1 MANREIRRSL
11 LERLCRCAGRDW
23 KFEKLFSL
31 LQFRPAASGARQS
44 NTSGGLLRN
53 SEQERTLLS
62 ARRNKDAARHFLMS
76 FEGMGKTIRTME
88 APIQKADAPAHLS
101 DEFPAG
107 YSLTGCS
114 PALPASASPAGVEH
128 VSSSAQHRGFFTT
141 EHVGKIQ
148 TKIVGSGSTLMG
160 LFFCPRDGVHLTIY
174 AVPLQPIRSLHYLLP
189 VIDEVLQLRI
199 NQNYFRY
206 LQFH

>member
-1 MANREIRRSL
+1 
-11 LERLCRCAGRDW
+11 
-23 KFEKLFSL
+23 
-31 LQFRPAASGARQS
+31 
-44 NTSGGLLRN
+44 
-53 SEQERTLLS
+53 
-62 ARRNKDAARHFLMS
+62 MS
-76 FEGMGKTIRTME
+76 FKGMGKSFQTIE
-88 APIQKADAPAHLS
+88 APILQDRRLCAHLS

-160 LFFCPRDGVHLTIY
+160 LFFCPRDGVHLT
-174 AVPLQPIRSLHYLLP
+174 VPPA
-189 VIDEVLQLRI
+189 
-199 NQNYFRY
+199 
-206 LQFH
+206 

>member
-1 MANREIRRSL
+1 
-11 LERLCRCAGRDW
+11 
-23 KFEKLFSL
+23 
-31 LQFRPAASGARQS
+31 
-44 NTSGGLLRN
+44 
-53 SEQERTLLS
+53 
-62 ARRNKDAARHFLMS
+62 
-76 FEGMGKTIRTME
+76 MGKTIRTME

-160 LFFCPRDGVHLTIY
+160 LFFCPRDGVHLTALSALIERRY
-174 AVPLQPIRSLHYLLP
+174 CHVKSHFGFSPIG
-189 VIDEVLQLRI
+189 VG
-199 NQNYFRY
+199 
-206 LQFH
+206 

>member
-114 PALPASASPAGVEH
+114 PALPASASPAG
-128 VSSSAQHRGFFTT
+128 A
-141 EHVGKIQ
+141 
-148 TKIVGSGSTLMG
+148 
-160 LFFCPRDGVHLTIY
+160 HLAGRRLRCTINFQRT
-174 AVPLQPIRSLHYLLP
+174 ANS
-189 VIDEVLQLRI
+189 VLTVCLSPGDNPKHCMI
-199 NQNYFRY
+199 A
-206 LQFH
+206 

>member
-1 MANREIRRSL
+1 
-11 LERLCRCAGRDW
+11 
-23 KFEKLFSL
+23 
-31 LQFRPAASGARQS
+31 
-44 NTSGGLLRN
+44 
-53 SEQERTLLS
+53 
-62 ARRNKDAARHFLMS
+62 MS

-160 LFFCPRDGVHLTIY
+160 LFFCPRDGVHLTCFDYQITK
-174 AVPLQPIRSLHYLLP
+174 LP
-189 VIDEVLQLRI
+189 HNNHLTVHICEWPRVRHEFMGQAQLCEEG
-199 NQNYFRY
+199 N
-206 LQFH
+206 

>member
-1 MANREIRRSL
+1 
-11 LERLCRCAGRDW
+11 
-23 KFEKLFSL
+23 
-31 LQFRPAASGARQS
+31 
-44 NTSGGLLRN
+44 
-53 SEQERTLLS
+53 
-62 ARRNKDAARHFLMS
+62 MS

-160 LFFCPRDGVHLTIY
+160 LFFCPRDGVHLTVRVALSDVNALSGRY
-174 AVPLQPIRSLHYLLP
+174 CNKMLLQ
-189 VIDEVLQLRI
+189 
-199 NQNYFRY
+199 
-206 LQFH
+206 

>member
-1 MANREIRRSL
+1 
-11 LERLCRCAGRDW
+11 
-23 KFEKLFSL
+23 
-31 LQFRPAASGARQS
+31 
-44 NTSGGLLRN
+44 
-53 SEQERTLLS
+53 
-62 ARRNKDAARHFLMS
+62 MS

-160 LFFCPRDGVHLTIY
+160 LFFCPRDGVHLRQLTLVKRQ
-174 AVPLQPIRSLHYLLP
+174 AGALCNPLKSSATVTVPAATSK
-189 VIDEVLQLRI
+189 
-199 NQNYFRY
+199 
-206 LQFH
+206 